1 MGLGATKRMSNN
13 LVNRSVLVTGGGS
26 GIGEAIARG
35 SAARGAIVIV
45 ADISEAA
52 ARAVADDICA
62 AGGRAIAKILD
73 VTDPSSQ
80 RECVD
85 DIVARFGS
93 LNAVVN
99 NAGVAGPQKILDQ
112 IDERE
117 WQDVLR
123 INLDGVFLGMKYQAP
138 AMVRSGGGAIVNNA
152 SMFGLVARTSMA
164 AYIASKHGVI
174 GLTKAAALDYAGT
187 GLRINA
193 VAPGVIDTPLLR
205 ANADAPEADRLQ
217 ALHPIGRLGTPDDVS
232 NVVNFLISD
241 EAAFVTGAVFSVDGA
256 YTAQ

>member
-1 MGLGATKRMSNN
+1 
-13 LVNRSVLVTGGGS
+13 
-26 GIGEAIARG
+26 
-35 SAARGAIVIV
+35 
-45 ADISEAA
+45 
-52 ARAVADDICA
+52 
-62 AGGRAIAKILD
+62 
-73 VTDPSSQ
+73 
-80 RECVD
+80 
-85 DIVARFGS
+85 
-93 LNAVVN
+93 
-99 NAGVAGPQKILDQ
+99 
-112 IDERE
+112 
-117 WQDVLR
+117 
-123 INLDGVFLGMKYQAP
+123 
-138 AMVRSGGGAIVNNA
+138 
-152 SMFGLVARTSMA
+152 MA